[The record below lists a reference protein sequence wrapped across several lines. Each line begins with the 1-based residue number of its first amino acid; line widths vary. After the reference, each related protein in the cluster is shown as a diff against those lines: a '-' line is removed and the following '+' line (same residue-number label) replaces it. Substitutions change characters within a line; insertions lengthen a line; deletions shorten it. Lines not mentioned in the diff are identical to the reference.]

1 MNLLLKL
8 SYLSLNFALTL
19 GYLNPAWNNPALG
32 YKPTQRLDTLP
43 FSSSGRLIYINYP
56 IAKIAAL
63 EKGFRKI
70 SDLMFR

>member
-32 YKPTQRLDTLP
+32 YKPTQTLDTLP
-43 FSSSGRLIYINYP
+43 SSYPGRLIYINYP
-56 IAKIAAL
+56 IAKTAAL
-63 EKGFRKI
+63 DKGFRKI
-70 SDLMFR
+70 TNLMFR